1 MKKLF
6 FTLILKYLLITLG
19 ITIIMILVIPNGL
32 AILVPPLLFYYIFML
47 LIVPIW
53 FSVSFGI
60 LVKSINPKIKIS
72 YLLPPLLF
80 IYFLVI
86 FLNLYSKDPI
96 SWEPS
101 AFFFLPTIIY
111 GVSSII
117 NTIIIL
123 RGKDERKDS

>member
-6 FTLILKYLLITLG
+6 LSLIWKYLLIALG
-19 ITIIMILVIPNGL
+19 ITIIMILVIPYGL
-32 AILVPPLLFYYIFML
+32 AILAPPLLFYYIFML

-53 FSVSFGI
+53 FSISFGI

-80 IYFLVI
+80 IYFLLI
-86 FLNLYSKDPI
+86 FLKLYSKDPM
-96 SWEPS
+96 SWKPN

-117 NTIIIL
+117 NTIIIF
-123 RGKDERKDS
+123 RGKDERKNS

>member
-6 FTLILKYLLITLG
+6 SNLIWKYLLIALG
-19 ITIIMILVIPNGL
+19 ITIIMILVIPYGL
-32 AILVPPLLFYYIFML
+32 AILAPPLLFYYIFML

-60 LVKSINPKIKIS
+60 LVKSINPKIKTS
-72 YLLPPLLF
+72 FLLPLLLF
-80 IYFLVI
+80 IYFLLI
-86 FLNLYSKDPI
+86 FLKLYSKDPM

-117 NTIIIL
+117 NTILIFG
-123 RGKDERKDS
+123 GKNEGEDS